1 MAKVMQDNLKMK
13 KNKTKENPTETQI
26 EWWLQAC
33 SRIYEPITIH
43 LVVTTTGSQCRIL
56 YIKTKQGH
64 CGKSGR
70 ENVPSSSLQRTA
82 FCYSK

>member
-1 MAKVMQDNLKMK
+1 M
-13 KNKTKENPTETQI
+13 
-26 EWWLQAC
+26 WLQTC

-43 LVVTTTGSQCRIL
+43 LVVTKTGSQCRIL

-70 ENVPSSSLQRTA
+70 ENAPSSSLQRTA
-82 FCYSK
+82 FCRTCDRGFGRFSNTIQMEYSLAPIQW